1 MSLPDKRGVALL
13 ASLVEAFVTVVRV
26 LLLLLLLLLLFL
38 VIIII
43 ILITILAIIK
53 ITILNINNH
62 DQVSVDSPAPWSLPV
77 TTHRKVVDWH
87 GEDWATQVILV
98 IIVIILIMV
107 IILLWMLEGLS

>member
-1 MSLPDKRGVALL
+1 MSLPDRRGVALL

-26 LLLLLLLLLLFL
+26 LLLVLLLILL
-38 VIIII
+38 VIIV

-98 IIVIILIMV
+98 IIVIIFIVV